1 MAETRNKHLKAWNL
15 PWLIA
20 LVALDVLILLG
31 IVFPDLIATTSM
43 TQVNALRFGLNS
55 MLPVP
60 TLILTGLL
68 PSKFKEVLVFWRIKD
83 HLPGARAFT
92 KHGPADHRIDMANL
106 RKNVGN
112 LPTSPREQNSLW
124 YKLYRKV
131 DNEIGVLDANRHF
144 LRFREMSAL
153 SFLLA
158 IIVPFVMTFTALP
171 AHTIWQSFAVFAVQ
185 YLLTCIAAR
194 NSGIRLVCS
203 VLAEHSVKR
212 VTAGP
217 VKAK

>member
-1 MAETRNKHLKAWNL
+1 MVEPRSNHLKAWNL

-31 IVFPDLIATTSM
+31 IVFPEVIANASL
-43 TQVNALRFGLNS
+43 TQVNALRLGLNS
-55 MLPVP
+55 LLPVP

-92 KHGPADHRIDMANL
+92 TYGPADHRIDMAAL
-106 RKNVGN
+106 RKNIGS
-112 LPTSPREQNSLW
+112 LPTDPREQNSLW

-144 LRFREMSAL
+144 LRFREMAAL

-158 IIVPFVMTFTALP
+158 IFVPSVMAFTALP
-171 AHTIWQSFAVFAVQ
+171 GPTVLQSFAVFTVQ
-185 YLLTCIAAR
+185 YMLTSVAAR
-194 NSGIRLVCS
+194 NSGVRLVCS
-203 VLAEHSVKR
+203 VLAEHSIKR
-212 VTAGP
+212 VTAAP
-217 VKAK
+217 ANY